1 MIENQK
7 IICVTNLKAMYA
19 AIVSNARENG
29 MSIDQSARDLTGT
42 YKEDETKKLNML
54 QTRFTKRTK
63 DFIGEQFS
71 ESIQAVFAQIL
82 KESSK
87 IGE

>member
-29 MSIDQSARDLTGT
+29 VSIDQSARDLTG
-42 YKEDETKKLNML
+42 N
-54 QTRFTKRTK
+54 
-63 DFIGEQFS
+63 
-71 ESIQAVFAQIL
+71 
-82 KESSK
+82 
-87 IGE
+87 

>member
-1 MIENQK
+1 MVKMLKK
-7 IICVTNLKAMYA
+7 IVVNKPL
-19 AIVSNARENG
+19 N
-29 MSIDQSARDLTGT
+29 
-42 YKEDETKKLNML
+42 KEDETKKLNML

-82 KESSK
+82 KESNK

>member
-29 MSIDQSARDLTGT
+29 MSIDQSARDLTGNW
-42 YKEDETKKLNML
+42 KKKLSNKFKSANSTL
-54 QTRFTKRTK
+54 NQVGGIKSVRVAKDPDGTRIAEVIYQYR
-63 DFIGEQFS
+63 
-71 ESIQAVFAQIL
+71 
-82 KESSK
+82 
-87 IGE
+87 